1 MRHVPLRA
9 VVVGQEEI
17 IGEIHIDVDGNITG
31 TIKRDHPIL
40 HSLITSQF
48 PYSFDQVYAPQ
59 LIKEEAN
66 GIH

>member
-1 MRHVPLRA
+1 MKHVPLRA
-9 VVVGQEEI
+9 TVVGQEEI

-31 TIKRDHPIL
+31 RIKPGHPIL
-40 HSLITSQF
+40 QSLISSQF

-66 GIH
+66 GLH